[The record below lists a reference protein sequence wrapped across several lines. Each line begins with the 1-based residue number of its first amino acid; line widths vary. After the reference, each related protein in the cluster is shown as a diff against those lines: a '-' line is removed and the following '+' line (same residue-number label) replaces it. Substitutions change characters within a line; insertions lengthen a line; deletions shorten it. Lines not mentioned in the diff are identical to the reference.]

1 MQMKPSPLERL
12 APTAA
17 LLLLTG
23 TAAAQAPWTQ
33 LSPASGPSAREGAAT
48 ANDGSTMYLSGGK
61 QGTNVG
67 GYDELWSFDG
77 TDWTLETPAGG
88 GFPARGTHATAWDAA
103 RSVLVLFGGTT
114 NSPVWPTRL
123 NDTWEWTPAGGWV
136 PASPLTS
143 PDPVGFIDMVYVPG
157 LGCVVHGGAAMDASG
172 VAYTSGDTWAYDG
185 TTWTKIATGPVVT
198 NGKLVHRAAQNDL
211 IYFGGADSAGVKVAD
226 TWSFDLATLTWT
238 QVVTATLPFSSNATT
253 AGTPGLVGMAM
264 YVDGATGR
272 VVAHGGQGVGGPPS
286 DLTWEFD
293 GTDWSDATPSPAG
306 PMIRNVDTEWIPGAG
321 RAYFCTGHSGTFG
334 YKDETWERGGAGM
347 PGSFTVLGTG
357 CPGSTGLVPGLSSSG
372 PPTIGQPFEIELTNP
387 TPVALPLLVLGGS
400 DQVSSFGP
408 LPLPLALLFAA
419 SPMGCELQVSNDL
432 FLPMGATPMG
442 TTVTLPIPVDFGLVG
457 VTVFLQGLQAELD
470 ASFNLALYGSS
481 YAAATIGS

>member
-198 NGKLVHRAAQNDL
+198 NGKLVHRAAQPLDPGRL
-211 IYFGGADSAGVKVAD
+211 HHMGWHRVILPAQPCGLPCSDC
-226 TWSFDLATLTWT
+226 SFASSCCNLTCC
-238 QVVTATLPFSSNATT
+238 
-253 AGTPGLVGMAM
+253 
-264 YVDGATGR
+264 R
-272 VVAHGGQGVGGPPS
+272 
-286 DLTWEFD
+286 
-293 GTDWSDATPSPAG
+293 
-306 PMIRNVDTEWIPGAG
+306 
-321 RAYFCTGHSGTFG
+321 
-334 YKDETWERGGAGM
+334 
-347 PGSFTVLGTG
+347 
-357 CPGSTGLVPGLSSSG
+357 
-372 PPTIGQPFEIELTNP
+372 
-387 TPVALPLLVLGGS
+387 
-400 DQVSSFGP
+400 
-408 LPLPLALLFAA
+408 
-419 SPMGCELQVSNDL
+419 
-432 FLPMGATPMG
+432 
-442 TTVTLPIPVDFGLVG
+442 
-457 VTVFLQGLQAELD
+457 
-470 ASFNLALYGSS
+470 FNLDVTHQRPEHLRKSTLLKS
-481 YAAATIGS
+481 RPR